1 MIRPADNTIA
11 LITVLPTLSEIESA
25 ASLVHALLAP
35 TPQFEWP
42 LLSERCG
49 ATVVVKHENHTSVGA
64 FKIRGGIVYM
74 DQLVREDPS
83 VRGIVS
89 ATRGNHGQSLA
100 VAAKRHNISVAIV
113 VPRGNS
119 SEKNAAMRA
128 LGAELI
134 EEGHDFQAASEAAAR
149 IAMERGW
156 HRVPSFDMALVK
168 GVATYS
174 LELFRER
181 PDLDML
187 YVPIGL
193 GSGICGAIA
202 ARDALGVK
210 TQIVG
215 VVSSGAPAYA
225 LSMQARQPVAH
236 DVTTELADGM
246 ACRIPVPAAL
256 EAILA
261 GAERIVEVTDDEVA
275 AAMRAYFSDTHNI
288 AEGAGAAA
296 LAAVLKER
304 NLIAD
309 KKVGIVLSGGNV
321 DRAIFAKVIAA

>member
-1 MIRPADNTIA
+1 M
-11 LITVLPTLSEIESA
+11 LPTLSEIESA
-25 ASLVHALLAP
+25 ASLVHALFPP

-49 ATVVVKHENHTSVGA
+49 ATVVVKHENHTLVGA

-74 DQLVREDPS
+74 DQLAREDPS

-100 VAAKRHNISVAIV
+100 VAAKMHNISVAIV

-119 SEKNAAMRA
+119 TEKNAAMRA

-149 IAMERGW
+149 IATERGW
-156 HRVPSFDMALVK
+156 HRVPSFDMALVR

-210 TQIVG
+210 TRIVG

-225 LSMQARQPVAH
+225 LSMQARKPVSH
-236 DVTTELADGM
+236 NVTTELADGM

-256 EAILA
+256 EVILA
-261 GAERIVEVTDDEVA
+261 GAERIVQVSDDEVA
-275 AAMRAYFSDTHNI
+275 AAMRAYFSDTHNV

-304 NLIAD
+304 NMVAG

>member
-1 MIRPADNTIA
+1 M
-11 LITVLPTLSEIESA
+11 LPTLSEIESA
-25 ASLVHALLAP
+25 ASLVHALFPP

-49 ATVVVKHENHTSVGA
+49 ATVVVKHENHTLVGA

-74 DQLVREDPS
+74 DQLAREDPS

-100 VAAKRHNISVAIV
+100 VAAKMHNISVAIV

-119 SEKNAAMRA
+119 TEKNAAMRA

-149 IAMERGW
+149 IATERGW
-156 HRVPSFDMALVK
+156 HRVPSFDMALVR

-210 TQIVG
+210 TRIVG

-225 LSMQARQPVAH
+225 LSMQARKPVSH
-236 DVTTELADGM
+236 NVTTELADGM

-256 EAILA
+256 EVILA
-261 GAERIVEVTDDEVA
+261 GAERIVQVSDDEVA
-275 AAMRAYFSDTHNI
+275 AAMRAYFSDTHNV

-304 NLIAD
+304 DMVAG

>member
-1 MIRPADNTIA
+1 M
-11 LITVLPTLSEIESA
+11 TVLPSFTEIENA
-25 ASLVHALLAP
+25 AALVHELLPP

-49 ATVVVKHENHTSVGA
+49 CTVVVKHENHTSVGA

-74 DQLVREDPS
+74 DQLAREQPG

-100 VAAKRHNISVAIV
+100 FAAKRHGIDIAIV
-113 VPRGNS
+113 VPHGNS
-119 SEKNAAMRA
+119 AEKNAAMRA

-134 EEGHDFQAASEAAAR
+134 EEGHDFQAASEAASRLA
-149 IAMERGW
+149 IERGW
-156 HRVPSFDMALVK
+156 HRVPSFDMTLVR

-174 LELFRER
+174 LELFNEY
-181 PDLDML
+181 PDLDTL

-202 ARDALGVK
+202 ARNALGID
-210 TQIVG
+210 TRIVG

-225 LSMQARQPVAH
+225 LSMRAGKPISH

-246 ACRIPVPAAL
+246 ACRVPVPAAL
-256 EAILA
+256 EIIMS
-261 GAERIVEVTDDEVA
+261 GAERIVEVSDAQVA
-275 AAMRAYFSDTHNI
+275 TAMRAYFSDTHNV
-288 AEGAGAAA
+288 AEGAGAAS
-296 LAAVLKER
+296 LAAVLKEHD
-304 NLIAD
+304 IVTG
-309 KKVGIVLSGGNV
+309 KKIGVVLSGGNV
-321 DRAIFAKVIAA
+321 DRTTFAQVIAS

>member
-1 MIRPADNTIA
+1 M
-11 LITVLPTLSEIESA
+11 TVLPSLTEIESA
-25 ASLVHALLAP
+25 AALVHELLPP

-49 ATVVVKHENHTSVGA
+49 CTVVVKHENHTSVGA

-74 DQLVREDPS
+74 DQLAREQPS

-100 VAAKRHNISVAIV
+100 FAAKRHGLHIAIV
-113 VPRGNS
+113 VPHGNS
-119 SEKNAAMRA
+119 TEKNAAMRA

-134 EEGHDFQAASEAAAR
+134 EEGHDFQAASEAASRLA
-149 IAMERGW
+149 IERGW
-156 HRVPSFDMALVK
+156 HRVPSFDMTLVR

-174 LELFRER
+174 LELFNEY
-181 PDLDML
+181 PHLDTL

-202 ARDALGVK
+202 ARNALGID
-210 TQIVG
+210 TRIVG

-225 LSMQARQPVAH
+225 LSMRAGKPISH

-246 ACRIPVPAAL
+246 ACRVPVPAAL
-256 EAILA
+256 EIIMS
-261 GAERIVEVTDDEVA
+261 GAERIVEVSDAEVA
-275 AAMRAYFSDTHNI
+275 TAMRAYFSDTHNV
-288 AEGAGAAA
+288 AEGAGAAS
-296 LAAVLKER
+296 LAAVLKEHD
-304 NLIAD
+304 IVAG
-309 KKVGIVLSGGNV
+309 KKIGVVLSGGNV
-321 DRAIFAKVIAA
+321 DRATFAQVIAN